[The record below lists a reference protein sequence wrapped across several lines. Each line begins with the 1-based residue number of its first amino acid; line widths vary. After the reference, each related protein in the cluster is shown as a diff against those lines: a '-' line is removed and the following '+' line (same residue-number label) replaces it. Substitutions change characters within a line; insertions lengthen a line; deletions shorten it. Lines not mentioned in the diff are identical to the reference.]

1 MVKTRQ
7 IMPILVVLIAMSFHA
22 IDVFSEYDITTE
34 QLVIIDGFLAPFGL
48 GGIIRAGH
56 KTYLASRIN
65 STAINPED
73 IVKLKELLAKITS

>member
-22 IDVFSEYDITTE
+22 VDVFTEYDITIE

-56 KTYLASRIN
+56 KTYLASKTN
-65 STAINPED
+65 ASTINPED
-73 IVKLKELLAKITS
+73 IVNLKELLAKIAP